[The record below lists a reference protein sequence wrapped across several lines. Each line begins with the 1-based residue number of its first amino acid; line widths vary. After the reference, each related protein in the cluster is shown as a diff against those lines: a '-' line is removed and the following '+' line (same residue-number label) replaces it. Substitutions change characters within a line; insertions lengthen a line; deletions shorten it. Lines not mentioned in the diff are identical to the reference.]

1 MTLDPLTLLVAG
13 AGVFGIA
20 FMKGAFGGG
29 FAILGIPLLSL
40 VMDPVEAGGFLSPLF
55 VAMDLVALRYW
66 KPGTWFKPDLAML
79 LPALL
84 AGIALGTW
92 WLAAVDRGL
101 VAVSMAVIT
110 IVFAVMWFRGG
121 SQVVARPPALLP
133 ALLSGLGA
141 GITTMLAHAGGP
153 PLAMY
158 LLRRGLPKAVY
169 AGTTSL
175 VFTVG
180 NIVKVA
186 PWLIV
191 AQPGRTMLA
200 AGLVCLPLV
209 PLGVWA
215 GWRLHERLD
224 QRRLYQICYALL
236 ILTALKLLWDG
247 LAGH

>member
-1 MTLDPLTLLVAG
+1 
-13 AGVFGIA
+13 
-20 FMKGAFGGG
+20 
-29 FAILGIPLLSL
+29 
-40 VMDPVEAGGFLSPLF
+40 
-55 VAMDLVALRYW
+55 
-66 KPGTWFKPDLAML
+66 
-79 LPALL
+79 
-84 AGIALGTW
+84 
-92 WLAAVDRGL
+92 
-101 VAVSMAVIT
+101 
-110 IVFAVMWFRGG
+110 
-121 SQVVARPPALLP
+121 
-133 ALLSGLGA
+133 
-141 GITTMLAHAGGP
+141 ITTMLAHAGGP

-215 GWRLHERLD
+215 GWRLHERL
-224 QRRLYQICYALL
+224 
-236 ILTALKLLWDG
+236 
-247 LAGH
+247 